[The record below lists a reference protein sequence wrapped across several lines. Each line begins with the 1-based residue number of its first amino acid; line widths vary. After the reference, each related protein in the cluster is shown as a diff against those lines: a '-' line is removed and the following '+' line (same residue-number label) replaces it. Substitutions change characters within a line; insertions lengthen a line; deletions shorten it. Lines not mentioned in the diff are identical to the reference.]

1 MPIFPAYKHWIELIP
16 TEGVIV
22 FRLYT
27 QDTNTNILVTEDY
40 TIPNPP
46 LDFTGGIHKYIDEN
60 FDMVAAQDRNV
71 ARLQQ

>member
-27 QDTNTNILVTEDY
+27 IDTNTNILVTEDY

-46 LDFTGGIHKYIDEN
+46 YNFDGDIHKYIDTN
-60 FDMVAAQDRNV
+60 FDMVAAQDKNIV
-71 ARLQQ
+71 RLQK